1 MRRRRAAAVIDIP
14 PQAVQFC
21 VFDPEENENP
31 MKLGPDGPRP
41 PPQTPAALPPG
52 APTPPRAPAQTP
64 ARAIDEAHARR
75 TTPGAALREDPFAAL
90 AVRALC
96 VMVAIVG
103 AALILLAVIQRS
115 FGPLSLLA
123 ASRAAMGGCLLIGG
137 SVAWEI
143 GRRGARRR
151 SAAVVLLVALG
162 GVMLHAWCSGLGT
175 YAIVLAGSVLLI
187 AAAGALV
194 DMRAAFALGALDM
207 ACIAGLEFAER
218 HGWLSRTQAL
228 AELDR
233 QTRTASFAML
243 TIAALLAAWLV
254 RRQLLG
260 TVRRGQ
266 EQERRMTRL
275 LQLGSDFTWELDG
288 HARVTYVSPS
298 FETHT
303 TRRVAEFMRL
313 GEADGP
319 AVVVDGQ
326 WELLQEDLRA
336 RRPYR
341 DRVMHVICQD
351 GTELYLNGSGEPVFD
366 ATGRHTGWWGV
377 SRNATAEVMAQRE
390 LQRSQAMLD
399 RLVRLS
405 PDAICVASTV
415 DGRVLLA
422 NPAFLQFSGLTEGEV
437 MGRNGFELG
446 LWREKDDMK
455 AFGAAIGRHGL
466 VRDFRSVAWP
476 RGGHRHT
483 VLITAAAFDWDGE
496 PVCVMTTRDVTETER
511 AKLEGDAILDNAVVG
526 VCLVREHR
534 LERVNPQLERMM
546 GLPIGS
552 LEGQST
558 DVLFRDRERFEA
570 FVQRHEAAQAAGE
583 TIDVERK
590 AMRADG
596 TKILIRMRGRAVDPK
611 RRQETGTIW
620 VIEDITERR
629 RAEIEL
635 AEAKREAEAASRA
648 KSRFLATMSHEI
660 RTPLSGVL
668 GLARLLQDGALDDE
682 RRAEYL
688 AHLVDAA
695 ETLTGIVSDV
705 LDLSKIEA
713 GHLQVERIP
722 FDLHALVLSAFRTFS
737 PMGRER
743 GLDMRCEVAPDAP
756 REVVG
761 DPVRVRQIL
770 SNYLS
775 NALKFTHR
783 GHIALRLLHGVAP
796 GIARIEVHDS
806 GIGIPQELHATL
818 FMPFTQADSS
828 TTRRFGGSGLGLS
841 ICRELATLM
850 GGDVGLESDG
860 HSGSCVWVELPLQ
873 AADEHD
879 LSTLAGALEAPP
891 PQPLRGL
898 RVLLAEDNPVNRLIV
913 GAMLARLGAEVVE
926 ADDGAQAIRQAG
938 EAMPPVHVVL
948 MDLHMPEIDGIEA
961 TRRLRAQPAT
971 AHLPIIALT
980 AAVLDAERA
989 QAQQAGMNGF
999 VAKPAAEGELLRAL
1013 WAYVPV
1019 ASTAPPIG

>member
-1 MRRRRAAAVIDIP
+1 
-14 PQAVQFC
+14 
-21 VFDPEENENP
+21 
-31 MKLGPDGPRP
+31 MKLGPEGPRP
-41 PPQTPAALPPG
+41 SAPAPAR
-52 APTPPRAPAQTP
+52 TPAQTP
-64 ARAIDEAHARR
+64 APAFAREPAAEADR
-75 TTPGAALREDPFAAL
+75 LRDDPFATL

-96 VMVAIVG
+96 VMVAVVG
-103 AALILLAVIQRS
+103 ALLVFLEVIQRS
-115 FGPLSLLA
+115 FGTLSPLA
-123 ASRAAMGGCLLIGG
+123 FSRAVMGVCLLFGG
-137 SVAWEI
+137 SAAWEI
-143 GRRGARRR
+143 GRRGLRRL
-151 SAAVVLLVALG
+151 SATVVLLVALG
-162 GVMLHAWCSGLGT
+162 AIMAHAWYSGLGT
-175 YAIVLAGSVLLI
+175 HAIVLGGSVLLI
-187 AAAGALV
+187 AAAGTLV
-194 DMRAAFALGALDM
+194 DMRVAFVLAVMNTAIIG
-207 ACIAGLEFAER
+207 GLEWAER
-218 HGWLSRTQAL
+218 HGWLQRTLAL

-233 QTRTASFAML
+233 QTRTGSFAML
-243 TIAALLAAWLV
+243 AIAALLAAWIV
-254 RRQLLG
+254 RRQLVG

-275 LQLGSDFTWELDG
+275 LQLGSDFTWEMDG
-288 HARVTYVSPS
+288 RARVTYVSPA

-303 TRRVAEFMRL
+303 ARRVSEFLRL
-313 GEADGP
+313 GEVDGP
-319 AVVVDGQ
+319 TIVQDGQ
-326 WELLQEDLRA
+326 WELLQDDLKS

-341 DRVMHVICQD
+341 DRVIHLICRD
-351 GTELYLNGSGEPVFD
+351 GTELFLNGSGEPVFD

-377 SRNATAEVMAQRE
+377 ARNATAEILAQRE
-390 LQRSQAMLD
+390 LQRSQTMLD

-405 PDAICVASTV
+405 PDAICVASMI

-422 NPAFLQFSGLTEGEV
+422 NPAFLQFTGLGEGEV

-446 LWREKDDMK
+446 LWREREDMME
-455 AFGAAIGRHGL
+455 FGRAIARQGL

-476 RGGHRHT
+476 RDGQRHT

-552 LEGQST
+552 LEGKST

-570 FVQRHEAAQAAGE
+570 FVARHEAAQTAGE
-583 TIDVERK
+583 TIEVERK
-590 AMRADG
+590 AMRSDG

-629 RAEIEL
+629 RAELEL
-635 AEAKREAEAASRA
+635 AQAKLDAEAASRA
-648 KSRFLATMSHEI
+648 KSSFLATMSHEI

-668 GLARLLQDGALDDE
+668 GLARLLQDASLGEAQ
-682 RRAEYL
+682 RTEYL
-688 AHLVDAA
+688 AHLVEAA
-695 ETLTGIVSDV
+695 ELLTGIVSDV

-722 FDLHALVLSAFRTFS
+722 FDLHSVVKSAFRTFT

-743 GLDMRCEVAPDAP
+743 GLEMRCIVAPDAP

-770 SNYLS
+770 ANYLS
-775 NALKFTHR
+775 NALKFTFA
-783 GHIALRLLHGVAP
+783 GSIELRLTRSAADV
-796 GIARIEVHDS
+796 ARIEVRDT
-806 GIGIPQELHATL
+806 GIGVREELRATL
-818 FMPFTQADSS
+818 FRPFTQADSS

-841 ICRELATLM
+841 ICSELATLM
-850 GGDVGLESDG
+850 GGTVGLDSDG
-860 HSGSCVWVELPLQ
+860 ISGSCVWVELPLDP
-873 AADEHD
+873 ADDEE
-879 LSTLAGALEAPP
+879 LTTIAGALEEP
-891 PQPLRGL
+891 PQQPLLGL

-913 GAMLARLGAEVVE
+913 GAMLGRLGAEVVE
-926 ADDGAQAIRQAG
+926 ADNGAEAIRKASQPGARFH
-938 EAMPPVHVVL
+938 AVL

-989 QAQQAGMNGF
+989 QAHAAGMNGF
-999 VAKPAAEGELLRAL
+999 VPKPAAEGELLRAL
-1013 WAYVPV
+1013 WTYVPTGGY
-1019 ASTAPPIG
+1019 AQD